1 VQRFKVCGNKDI
13 ELLNNVVNR
22 IAWQK
27 YFEVTLYSYYLNKG
41 FTQKNENALL
51 AYIDWA
57 NAFVKQTP
65 RKALYQNMIVAIK
78 TLESNGIKFNSKLK
92 DNIYNEAT
100 TLYPS
105 FIKAENN
112 TLHRY

>member
-1 VQRFKVCGNKDI
+1 VQRFKVGGNKDI

-41 FTQKNENALL
+41 FTQKNEQTLA
-51 AYIDWA
+51 AYIDCA
-57 NAFVKQTP
+57 SAFVKQTP
-65 RKALYQNMIVAIK
+65 RRALYQIMILAIK
-78 TLESNGIKFNSKLK
+78 PLESNGIKSDSKLK
-92 DNIYNEAT
+92 DNIYNEAK